1 VSQHPTLFEELNRKS
16 VDALVWL
23 AEGEESGSLS
33 PDQVYVARQALFMA
47 LSGLVEREIGQM
59 LSSAPPMTDL
69 GQQAVFWRD
78 DSMIVLTLNKDNR
91 VTSNAVR
98 FDPLSVVL
106 KSIANSTRSSTEV
119 FIGAKSGLI
128 NHGYKQVD

>member
-1 VSQHPTLFEELNRKS
+1 MA
-16 VDALVWL
+16 DA
-23 AEGEESGSLS
+23 
-33 PDQVYVARQALFMA
+33 
-47 LSGLVEREIGQM
+47 GLIIEAATEREDIKRKIFESVG
-59 LSSAPPMTDL
+59 AVL

-98 FDPLSVVL
+98 FDPLSVVS